1 MGKFKDAYPNPFLS
15 EEIDQF
21 LQNADFKL
29 GFPESIEFEN
39 KVGYK
44 NVFVTKD
51 DNCVHIH
58 INSNKLSAYL
68 VENIS
73 GKEVATEAYKIK
85 DIHKE
90 SQQSFENYLDRVF
103 EELKIESIYVDYC
116 QLC

>member
-1 MGKFKDAYPNPFLS
+1 MGRFKDAYPNPLLS
-15 EEIDQF
+15 EKIDHF
-21 LQNADFKL
+21 LQNADFKI

-39 KVGYK
+39 KIGYK

-51 DNCVHIH
+51 DNRAHIH
-58 INSNKLSAYL
+58 IDSNKLRVYL

-73 GKEVATEAYKIK
+73 GKEIASKAYKITGK
-85 DIHKE
+85 HKE
-90 SQQSFENYLDRVF
+90 SQQAFENYMDNIF